1 MILLYVSERFFESG
15 SMVKWHFLWRILKLP
30 MSRDAINSVIQ
41 IQLVHYI
48 YLQYFTTYICI
59 CYQSLPQPTVSPS
72 SSLHGIGC
80 ATPRW
85 RWCFCWSGSAV
96 KCRRRG
102 LLVRLFYVGN
112 GWEWMGMDGLLGLL
126 IVSRWIIPENSL
138 RLAQVSPSSH
148 YSGVPQKESRNST
161 KFKWHK
167 TRKLPQT
174 SGDFELQWSVAGG
187 WIHRIKI
194 ILPGQS
200 HRHWKQYPLKMSPAL
215 RPEKNKQT
223 KKN

>member
-1 MILLYVSERFFESG
+1 MG
-15 SMVKWHFLWRILKLP
+15 M
-30 MSRDAINSVIQ
+30 D
-41 IQLVHYI
+41 
-48 YLQYFTTYICI
+48 
-59 CYQSLPQPTVSPS
+59 
-72 SSLHGIGC
+72 
-80 ATPRW
+80 
-85 RWCFCWSGSAV
+85 
-96 KCRRRG
+96 
-102 LLVRLFYVGN
+102 GN

-187 WIHRIKI
+187 
-194 ILPGQS
+194 
-200 HRHWKQYPLKMSPAL
+200 
-215 RPEKNKQT
+215 
-223 KKN
+223 

>member
-1 MILLYVSERFFESG
+1 MFLLIWIRSEVQKAWLTGAF
-15 SMVKWHFLWRILKLP
+15 VL
-30 MSRDAINSVIQ
+30 
-41 IQLVHYI
+41 
-48 YLQYFTTYICI
+48 
-59 CYQSLPQPTVSPS
+59 
-72 SSLHGIGC
+72 
-80 ATPRW
+80 
-85 RWCFCWSGSAV
+85 
-96 KCRRRG
+96 RREWMG
-102 LLVRLFYVGN
+102 MDGN

-187 WIHRIKI
+187 
-194 ILPGQS
+194 
-200 HRHWKQYPLKMSPAL
+200 
-215 RPEKNKQT
+215 
-223 KKN
+223 